1 MSELRRVIDSG
12 EIGEVVSAHASFCQN
27 DGAGACSAT
36 LETGI
41 YCAQFIQ
48 WAMGGVAPESVEG
61 VNFRLH
67 ENGNDE
73 HISALLKFPDGKHGT
88 LECSLRNPSPRQAT
102 ICGTKGVIEVQ
113 FPFWCPTKFTV
124 QGMTGL
130 GSQTWTEKKVYEFPL
145 PDITGEYNFV
155 NSEGLAYEAAE
166 ANRCLRAGLTESPLF
181 DSEECLAVMQV
192 IADIRSRWEK

>member
-1 MSELRRVIDSG
+1 MQSLRSSPSPAPITTTCPIPHPALPYSSPDASHLFAPLARDPSLAPLYPKLFFLHGVWSRFFPAMSELRRVIDSG

-67 ENGNDE
+67 EV
-73 HISALLKFPDGKHGT
+73 
-88 LECSLRNPSPRQAT
+88 R
-102 ICGTKGVIEVQ
+102 
-113 FPFWCPTKFTV
+113 
-124 QGMTGL
+124 
-130 GSQTWTEKKVYEFPL
+130 
-145 PDITGEYNFV
+145 
-155 NSEGLAYEAAE
+155 
-166 ANRCLRAGLTESPLF
+166 
-181 DSEECLAVMQV
+181 
-192 IADIRSRWEK
+192 